1 MTKLVIIFGTG
12 SHNTELM
19 AKAIQE
25 GAAAEGIDTMLKNV
39 NDADRTDVADA
50 DAVAIGSPNYN
61 HAMMPTVRKF
71 LNDIAGI
78 DLSGKVGLSFGSY
91 GWSFEATDEINRI
104 LTSCGMEMI
113 QDLLVKRM
121 PGEEELELCRRAG
134 SLLACKV
141 MKKEDLHQ
149 VIHGH
154 LIKCALPEMP
164 LEKC

>member
-1 MTKLVIIFGTG
+1 MPKLVIIYGTG
-12 SHNTELM
+12 SHNTELI
-19 AKAIQE
+19 ARAIQE
-25 GAAAEGIDTMLKNV
+25 GAAAEGIDTVLKNV

-61 HAMMPTVRKF
+61 HDMMPTVRKF

-113 QDLLVKRM
+113 EDLLVKRM

-134 SLLACKV
+134 SVLACKV
-141 MKKEDLHQ
+141 MKKDVL
-149 VIHGH
+149 
-154 LIKCALPEMP
+154 CAV
-164 LEKC
+164 